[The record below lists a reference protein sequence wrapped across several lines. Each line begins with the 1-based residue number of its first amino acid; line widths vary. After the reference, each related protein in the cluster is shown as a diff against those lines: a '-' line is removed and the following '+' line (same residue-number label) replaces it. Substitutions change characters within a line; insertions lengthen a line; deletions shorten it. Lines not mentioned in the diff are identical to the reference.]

1 VRSRLARLLNLTHF
15 RSDGKM
21 QKFLSKYQCDWG
33 HIGFLIALLFA
44 ISFFLTDAFLASRKA
59 ENLMMILP
67 VSLIGIGICLWQI
80 RLSVVPR
87 VSDLSD
93 PGRTHQSALNN
104 PSAAP
109 VSGDAAAEPASQTRL
124 FKYRVPI
131 FMGLLGLYL
140 MGLIYVAFDLATFLF
155 IWLSLVFQ
163 GERRKVVAF
172 VYALLFALGVTWC
185 LKLMVP
191 FPFTT
196 LFF

>member
-1 VRSRLARLLNLTHF
+1 
-15 RSDGKM
+15 M

-33 HIGFLIALLFA
+33 HIGFLIALLLVIAFYLVDAA
-44 ISFFLTDAFLASRKA
+44 IASRKA

-80 RLSVVPR
+80 RLSIAPR
-87 VSDLSD
+87 SSD
-93 PGRTHQSALNN
+93 PNTAQQSARND

-109 VSGDAAAEPASQTRL
+109 DTTNAAAESAIQRGL

-140 MGLIYVAFDLATFLF
+140 VGLIYVAFDLATFLF
-155 IWLSLVFQ
+155 IWLSLVLQ
-163 GERRKVVAF
+163 GERRKVLAF
-172 VYALLFALGVTWC
+172 MYALLFALGVTWC

-191 FPFTT
+191 FPVTT
-196 LFF
+196 VFF

>member
-1 VRSRLARLLNLTHF
+1 
-15 RSDGKM
+15 M

-80 RLSVVPR
+80 RLSFVPC
-87 VSDLSD
+87 VSDPNQMQL
-93 PGRTHQSALNN
+93 SALNN

>member
-1 VRSRLARLLNLTHF
+1 
-15 RSDGKM
+15 M

-44 ISFFLTDAFLASRKA
+44 ISFYLTDAILASRKA

-80 RLSVVPR
+80 RLSITPR
-87 VSDLSD
+87 VADVSE
-93 PGRTHQSALNN
+93 PNRTQQSAHQD

-109 VSGDAAAEPASQTRL
+109 ASAGTSTEPSTQTWSY
-124 FKYRVPI
+124 KYRVPI
-131 FMGLLGLYL
+131 FMGLLGLYVL
-140 MGLIYVAFDLATFLF
+140 GLIYVAFDLATFLF
-155 IWLSLVFQ
+155 IWLSLVLQ
-163 GERRKVVAF
+163 GERRKVLAF
-172 VYALLFALGVTWC
+172 FYALLFALGVTWC

-196 LFF
+196 VFF

>member
-1 VRSRLARLLNLTHF
+1 
-15 RSDGKM
+15 
-21 QKFLSKYQCDWG
+21 
-33 HIGFLIALLFA
+33 
-44 ISFFLTDAFLASRKA
+44 
-59 ENLMMILP
+59 
-67 VSLIGIGICLWQI
+67 
-80 RLSVVPR
+80 
-87 VSDLSD
+87 
-93 PGRTHQSALNN
+93 
-104 PSAAP
+104 
-109 VSGDAAAEPASQTRL
+109 
-124 FKYRVPI
+124 
-131 FMGLLGLYL
+131 MGLLGLYL

>member
-1 VRSRLARLLNLTHF
+1 MR
-15 RSDGKM
+15 
-21 QKFLSKYQCDWG
+21 KFLSKYHCDWG
-33 HIGFLIALLFA
+33 HISFLVALLFI
-44 ISFFLTDAFLASRKA
+44 ISLYLTDAIMASHKA

-80 RLSVVPR
+80 KLSTRL
-87 VSDLSD
+87 
-93 PGRTHQSALNN
+93 RTSPQSRDSSEAISAQ

-109 VSGDAAAEPASQTRL
+109 RTETRL

-140 MGLIYVAFDLATFLF
+140 VGLIYVAFDIATFLF
-155 IWLSLVFQ
+155 IWLSLLLQ
-163 GERRKVVAF
+163 GERRKILAF
-172 VYALLFALGVTWC
+172 VYALLFALAVTWC

-191 FPFTT
+191 FPVTT